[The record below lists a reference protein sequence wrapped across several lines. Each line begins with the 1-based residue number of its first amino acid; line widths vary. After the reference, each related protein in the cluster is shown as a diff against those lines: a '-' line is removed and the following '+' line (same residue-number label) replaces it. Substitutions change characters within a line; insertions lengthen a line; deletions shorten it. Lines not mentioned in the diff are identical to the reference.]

1 MTTPSYVSQV
11 EFDAYCEN
19 GQIPSDA
26 TQRASALAA
35 AERAVENYCQR
46 KFTVAPDTATA
57 RPYPAS
63 GSEVLSIHDCT
74 AVTSVVFNG
83 TTLDPTS
90 YQLEPTGLDWSGLD
104 GPYEQIRRLRNV
116 WYVIIP
122 GQTTITVT
130 AKWGWTATPAE
141 VPEVVKQL
149 GRLHI
154 LRRRMGLD
162 DAEYREILAGLN
174 GLRRAEAFGI
184 A

>member
-46 KFTVAPDTATA
+46 KFAVAGASGTA
-57 RPYPAS
+57 RTFTPD
-63 GSEVLSIHDCT
+63 GSDVLRIHDCV
-74 AVTSVVFNG
+74 AVSAITVDGASVASTF
-83 TTLDPTS
+83 
-90 YQLEPTGLDWSGLD
+90 YQLEPVTVGWDGLAC
-104 GPYEQIRRLRNV
+104 PYEQVRYLLGF
-116 WYVIIP
+116 WYGSTPHKAAVS
-122 GQTTITVT
+122 VT
-130 AKWGWTATPAE
+130 ARWDWAATPAE